1 MSRRC
6 IEKLPHSCGSRDGL
20 QVFEEDKK
28 YTGYCFACSTYV
40 ANPYDDKEE
49 GYVPNVKVRSE
60 EDVQAQINEIGE
72 YQTLGLPTRK
82 LKAEYLEHFGTKV
95 GVSRVDGSTPESVY
109 WPYYDDQK
117 KLIGYKGRLLDP
129 KMMWAVGTTRD
140 AMPFGW
146 YEALR
151 SEGKKLYITEGE
163 FDAVALFQIIKEA
176 NKRNPEYA
184 HWMPAIISVPGGAGS
199 LAKMLTKLGTQIR
212 KQWSEVILIMDT
224 DKAGQAAIEKAL
236 KVFPDAKVA
245 ELPCK
250 DVNDGLIQGIS
261 RQIQQ
266 AVVFKADKP
275 KNTRII
281 NGSSLHEKAKKPPEW
296 GFPWPWKGINDA
308 TRGIRLGETI
318 YLGAGQKQGKSEV
331 VNQLAAYFIKS
342 LGWKVFL
349 CKPEE
354 ANEKSYKLV
363 AGKIAA
369 KKFHDPKIEFDEAAY
384 DAAGEVISDNL
395 ELLNLYQH
403 VGWETLKGDIRTAAA
418 QGCKAVFID
427 PITNLTNGMAPG
439 DANTKLQ
446 EIAQELSAM
455 ALDLNI
461 VIFIFCHLK
470 NPDSGEPHERG
481 GKVLSSQFAGSRAMA
496 RSCNLMLGLE
506 GNRDPDLPVEQ
517 RNVRQLVIL
526 EAREFGEVGSYPL
539 YWDPNTTLFTE
550 I

>member
-28 YTGYCFACSTYV
+28 YTGYCFACSVYV

-82 LKAEYLEHFGTKV
+82 LKAEYLEHFGIKV

-109 WPYYDDQK
+109 FPYYDDQK
-117 KLIGYKGRLLDP
+117 KLIGYKSRLLDP

-176 NKRNPEYA
+176 NKRNTEYA
-184 HWMPAIISVPGGAGS
+184 HWMPAIISVPAGAGG